1 LSNYL
6 QAIYVGNALLSRVKE
21 RNAFEVQ
28 VGIESMNYTST
39 EIKIEVD
46 ETHAPLGKSCN
57 IISQYLPP
65 AIRILFPFSLPSSVD
80 IESPTASSCAVVMV
94 VGVVDTIVSNPPD
107 INLISPKASVISSNF
122 SDDNHVPHSY
132 RNDSCAFTCPLL
144 LTSSPLLLL
153 LLLLPAAIAEAE
165 LLELVVSLSLDK
177 EVEDVVEEVRA
188 IASSNEH
195 ASDVARK
202 SECSGCDVG
211 SM

>member
-1 LSNYL
+1 
-6 QAIYVGNALLSRVKE
+6 
-21 RNAFEVQ
+21 
-28 VGIESMNYTST
+28 MNYTST
-39 EIKIEVD
+39 EIKIEID
-46 ETHAPLGKSCN
+46 GTHAPLGKSCN

-80 IESPTASSCAVVMV
+80 IESPTASSCAVVVV

-122 SDDNHVPHSY
+122 SDDSHVPHSY

-177 EVEDVVEEVRA
+177 EEEDVVEEVRA
-188 IASSNEH
+188 RASSNEH
-195 ASDVARK
+195 ASDVARNR
-202 SECSGCDVG
+202 EWSGWVVG
-211 SM
+211 RM

>member
-1 LSNYL
+1 M
-6 QAIYVGNALLSRVKE
+6 LSRVKE

-122 SDDNHVPHSY
+122 SDDSHVPHSY
-132 RNDSCAFTCPLL
+132 RKDSCAFTCPLL

-153 LLLLPAAIAEAE
+153 MPAAMAEAE
-165 LLELVVSLSLDK
+165 LLELLVSISMEE